1 MTLLM
6 SKPLTPDEHAEIL
19 TRAEKL
25 HMLYGLGG
33 AYPLP
38 GKGGTFVVDFVQNI
52 GVWVYL
58 DSVQVYA
65 DNYGN
70 THANHSDP
78 DESREVL
85 DALRRQMILDDLAD
99 V

>member
-1 MTLLM
+1 MTWLM
-6 SKPLTPDEHAEIL
+6 SEPLTPQEHAEIL

-25 HMLYGLGG
+25 HQIFGLGG
-33 AYPLP
+33 AYPIP
-38 GKGGTFVVDFVQNI
+38 GKNKTFVVDFVDKI

-58 DSVQVYA
+58 DSTQVYGR
-65 DNYGN
+65 NYGN
-70 THANHSDP
+70 THANHSDTK
-78 DESREVL
+78 ETREVL

>member
-1 MTLLM
+1 M
-6 SKPLTPDEHAEIL
+6 SEPLTPDEHAEIL
-19 TRAEKL
+19 RRAEKL
-25 HMLYGLGG
+25 HQLFGLGG
-33 AYPLP
+33 AYPIP
-38 GKGGTFVVDFVQNI
+38 GKSAAFIVDFVKNI

-58 DSVQVYA
+58 DGVQIYGNNYA
-65 DNYGN
+65 N

-78 DESREVL
+78 EESREVL